1 MLVIFGGL
9 PGTGKSTIA
18 RQLAERLRACYL
30 RIDTIEEAIRTS
42 GVLAP
47 GAEVGPAGY
56 ITTYRL
62 AADNLRM
69 GACVV
74 ADSVN
79 PLKITR
85 DAFREVAERAGVAF
99 LEVETICSDVEEHRR
114 RVEERSSD
122 TEGHTPPSWEAV
134 RTRRYEAW
142 DRPRLQIDT
151 ATSPIAQSVDRIIQ
165 SLPRR

>member
-47 GAEVGPAGY
+47 RSEVGPAGY

-69 GACVV
+69 GAWVV

-79 PLKITR
+79 R
-85 DAFREVAERAGVAF
+85 
-99 LEVETICSDVEEHRR
+99 
-114 RVEERSSD
+114 
-122 TEGHTPPSWEAV
+122 
-134 RTRRYEAW
+134 
-142 DRPRLQIDT
+142 
-151 ATSPIAQSVDRIIQ
+151 
-165 SLPRR
+165 